1 MIRAMNSLAT
11 SLHDQGELGKAASM
25 NREVL
30 ETRRRILG
38 DEHPDTITAIGNLA
52 NSLGDQ
58 DNVGSK
64 RHE

>member
-11 SLHDQGELGKAASM
+11 SLHDQGELGKEVSM

-30 ETRRRILG
+30 EKGKRILT
-38 DEHPDTITAIGNLA
+38 DKHPGTITAMGNLA

-58 DNVGSK
+58 GNVGSK
-64 RHE
+64 GHQ